1 MKRLTILI
9 FYWTFFSLI
18 AFPQWRQDDFR
29 ISIEDN
35 WQDNQPN
42 LESKGEL
49 ERLFFGDFNAPI
61 EFLYEPDRR
70 GASGFRI
77 VRDSLELSYILELKY
92 ISNHSEAAA
101 EASRRY
107 PSIGVRNPSDI
118 PNDIANI
125 NIAEHNRKAFAKR
138 RKARLKLFET
148 ETLSFPISNQ
158 FAEKLQEKMQI
169 FIDTFEEE
177 VTLPETERFCAETN
191 RLAMRFVRGGYTV
204 TFRTV
209 VDDEVWALHIRN
221 PLTRALEW
229 SNLFRQ
235 IIAEAKVGEFDEE
248 KYMSILSTLGEK
260 PPPLPAW

>member
-1 MKRLTILI
+1 MKRLTTII
-9 FYWTFFSLI
+9 FYWIFFALI

-42 LESKGEL
+42 LESKGDL

-61 EFLYEPDRR
+61 EFFYEPDRR

-77 VRDSLELSYILELKY
+77 VRDSLGLSYILELKY

-101 EASRRY
+101 EACRRH

-118 PNDIANI
+118 PSDIAHI
-125 NIAEHNRKAFAKR
+125 NIAEHNREAFAKQ
-138 RKARLKLFET
+138 RKVRLKLFET
-148 ETLSFPISNQ
+148 ETLPFPISNQ
-158 FAEKLQEKMQI
+158 FAEKLQEKIQV
-169 FIDTFEEE
+169 FIGTFEEE
-177 VTLPETERFCAETN
+177 VTLPETERLCTETG
-191 RLAMRFVRGGYTV
+191 RLIISFVRGGHTV

-209 VDDEVWALHIRN
+209 VDDEVWALRIRN
-221 PLTRALEW
+221 PLNRAREF

-235 IIAEAKVGEFDEE
+235 IIEDAKADEFDEE
-248 KYMSILSTLGEK
+248 KYLSTLLRIFE
-260 PPPLPAW
+260 